1 MFYQIL
7 PSPQVKRYAIII
19 YKHGIQVLP
28 NESSCQN
35 ENFVN
40 TAHAIFAAERAFM
53 PLKEKKKL
61 LILAKL
67 STLEKRKL
75 NFSCTALFHVKTRVN
90 FKYFVNNFR

>member
-7 PSPQVKRYAIII
+7 LSPQVKRCAIIT

-53 PLKEKKKL
+53 PLKEKKKS

-75 NFSCTALFHVKTRVN
+75 NFSCSALFHVKTRVN
-90 FKYFVNNFR
+90 FKYFVNDCR

>member
-7 PSPQVKRYAIII
+7 LSPQVKRCAIIT

-53 PLKEKKKL
+53 PLKEKKK
-61 LILAKL
+61 I
-67 STLEKRKL
+67 
-75 NFSCTALFHVKTRVN
+75 VN
-90 FKYFVNNFR
+90 TSKIGNS